1 MERDKYRED
10 EADEEDQTDEKDEHD
25 EDEDFDDECGRRRRG
40 KRKRQSDDE
49 GEKGRRRPAT
59 TTTKKKEDDDGEKTV
74 GPFLQ
79 DSDLV
84 AAVKKV
90 LTYEET
96 CTGNEFLG
104 NPGDPATAEEN
115 NAASHPSCCR
125 VINEAGGRD
134 CCKDLLVLP
143 FLSPQQL
150 SLPPPILV
158 VPRLSSPYYS
168 CGQHDLV
175 FCGGRL
181 LLLRQGSPASAEAHL
196 GCPAHL
202 L

>member
-1 MERDKYRED
+1 MRKTKLMKKTNMTKTKTSTTSAGED
-10 EADEEDQTDEKDEHD
+10 DEENES
-25 EDEDFDDECGRRRRG
+25 G
-40 KRKRQSDDE
+40 K
-49 GEKGRRRPAT
+49 AT
-59 TTTKKKEDDDGEKTV
+59 TRAKKDDDDRQRQRPKKKEDDDGEKTV

-96 CTGNEFLG
+96 CTGNELLG
-104 NPGDPATAEEN
+104 KPGDPATAEEN

-168 CGQHDLV
+168 CGQRDLV